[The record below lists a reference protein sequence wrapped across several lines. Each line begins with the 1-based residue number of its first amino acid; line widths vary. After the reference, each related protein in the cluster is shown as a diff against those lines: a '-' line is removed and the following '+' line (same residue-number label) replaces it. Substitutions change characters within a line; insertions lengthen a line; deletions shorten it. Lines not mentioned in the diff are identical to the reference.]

1 MGSPRQDAGMVAED
15 PVPVHSQRGLAVSS
29 RGVGG
34 EISGAIISGGQDV
47 TLWVLV
53 GTQTFLPFPLLMAE
67 FL

>member
-1 MGSPRQDAGMVAED
+1 MGSPRQDAGTVGEG
-15 PVPVHSQRGLAVSS
+15 PIPVHGRCGLAASS

-53 GTQTFLPFPLLMAE
+53 GTQTLLPFPLRMAE
-67 FL
+67 SL